1 MPDLQTEL
9 SKIAHAWDTHEQDI
23 RKPQPQQ
30 EKAVQTNS
38 FVKTGNAS
46 HDTFTFIKRHAGC
59 YTARDTAEIL
69 RTQGYK
75 VASTSSLIAQMRRAG
90 LVDLDDKGH
99 LVPILDAYVP
109 LNRLAPPA
117 AKKRIVKKPKKA
129 GLTALVPDT
138 MTVSAVN
145 TVTPQPATVWT
156 ADNVLKNIGVAE
168 AAKLYAELGKLFGGK

>member
-9 SKIAHAWDTHEQDI
+9 SKIAQAWDTHEQKI
-23 RKPQPQQ
+23 RNPQPQQ
-30 EKAVQTNS
+30 EKAMQTNS

-46 HDTFTFIKRHAGC
+46 QDTFAFIQRHAGC
-59 YTARDTAEIL
+59 YTTRDTAEIL

-75 VASTSSLIAQMRRAG
+75 VTSTSSLITQMRRAG
-90 LVDLDDKGH
+90 LVGLDDSGH
-99 LVPILDAYVP
+99 LVPLKDAYVP
-109 LNRLAPPA
+109 LHRLAKPA

-138 MTVSAVN
+138 VTVSAVS
-145 TVTPQPATVWT
+145 TVAPQPATVWT